1 MTFKCVEPVDP
12 RADHIEC
19 TEDELVVRL
28 VDGRIISVPLAWF
41 PRLANAMPPE
51 RAQFE
56 LLGDGRGIH
65 WPLLDEDI
73 SVQSLLIGKS
83 RL

>member
-1 MTFKCVEPVDP
+1 MSSLALHIDP

-28 VDGRIISVPLAWF
+28 VDGRVISVPLAWF

-56 LLGDGRGIH
+56 LLGDGQGIH

-73 SVQSLLIGKS
+73 SVQGLLAGKS
-83 RL
+83 SI